1 MSSYEDNLNSGQR
14 SIKLLSLYAIRFCS
28 ILWEVVACNEVFRV
42 IPFTPFVL
50 LYLITMKYIVKNFTS
65 SPYVRSLLFVFKQLR
80 GIKN

>member
-42 IPFTPFVL
+42 VPFTSFVFYTFILHYSEIYRKKFYIQVRMFVL
-50 LYLITMKYIVKNFTS
+50 YYL
-65 SPYVRSLLFVFKQLR
+65 SL
-80 GIKN
+80 NSYEE